1 MSKNLVIVES
11 PAKAKTIEGFLG
23 KDFTVRSS
31 FGHVRDLVKK
41 GYGIDVENNFTPTYE
56 VQPDKE
62 RVISELRKLSKN
74 ADMVWLASDED
85 REGEAISWHL
95 FETLGLEKK
104 RTKRIVFHE
113 ITKGAIEKAIQNPRE
128 IDINLVNAQQARRIL
143 DRLVGFELSPI
154 LWRKIRPS
162 LSAGRVQSVA
172 VRLIVERE
180 REIQSFTSV
189 SAFKVSALFVVGK
202 SILKAEL
209 DSRFKTE
216 DEANAF
222 LEKCK
227 AALFTINSIE
237 TKPAKRSPSAP
248 FTTSTLQQEAA
259 RKLGFSVSQTMVVA
273 QRLYEAG
280 KITYM
285 RTDSVNLSETAMSQA
300 RVAISKN
307 YGDKY
312 HQPRQFKTKSKGAQE
327 AHEAIRPTYIDVT
340 EIVGERNEQRLY
352 ELIWK
357 RTIASQMADAELEKT
372 TVKVGINTTNEQFV
386 AQGEVLKFDGFLKV
400 YIEGTDDENDEDNSS
415 ILPPMN
421 QGDRLNLKEITAT
434 ERFTHHPARYTEA
447 SLVKKLEELGIGRPS
462 TYAPTIST
470 VQKRNYVEKTDRE
483 GASRNFMLLVLEDQ
497 KINKQIKTEITGAEK
512 SKLFPTDIGMV
523 VNDFLIQYFPNIMDF
538 HFTARVEEEF
548 DEIAEGKMKWT
559 DMLEEF
565 YQPFHKTVENTID
578 NSERAS
584 GERALGVDP
593 KSGKPV
599 IVRIGR
605 FGPLAQIGETNEETG
620 EKATFASLRKEQS
633 IETITLED
641 ALDLFKLP
649 LTLGTFKDK
658 EVVVSVGRFGPYVK
672 FGEDF
677 ISIPRSEDPLKV
689 DMDRAIELI
698 AEKEIANA
706 PIAYFAGKPV
716 TKGKGRFGPFIKY
729 EDMYINVPRAYN
741 HDNLSQKDIDELVSK
756 KLEKESNRFIQ
767 RWEDEK
773 IAIENGRWGAFI
785 RFGKQMLKL
794 INEKGGK
801 FAPEELTALSLQ
813 EVKKMIVAQ
822 DPKAFDKK
830 GKKGAAV
837 KKAAGDGKEKP
848 KTKSAVVKR
857 IVKKSSAKKTTL
869 KKAASSKVS
878 PKKLA
883 KKSSKK

>member
-23 KDFTVRSS
+23 KDYTVKSS

-41 GYGIDVENNFTPTYE
+41 GFGIDIDNKFTPTYE
-56 VQPDKE
+56 VQPDKQK
-62 RVISELRKLSKN
+62 VIAELKKLSKG

-104 RTKRIVFHE
+104 KTKRIVFHE
-113 ITKGAIEKAIQNPRE
+113 ITKSAIQKAIANPRE

-154 LWRKIRPS
+154 LWRKVRPS

-180 REIQSFTSV
+180 REIQAFQST
-189 SAFKVSALFVVGK
+189 SAFKVSALFLVGGK

-209 DSRFKTE
+209 ENRFKTE
-216 DEANAF
+216 KEANSF
-222 LEKCK
+222 LERCK
-227 AALFTINSIE
+227 EALYTISSIE

-259 RKLGFSVSQTMVVA
+259 RKLGFSVTQTMVVA
-273 QRLYEAG
+273 QKLYESG

-300 RVAISKN
+300 KEAISKN
-307 YGDKY
+307 YGAKY
-312 HQPRQFKTKSKGAQE
+312 HHPRQFKTKSKGAQE
-327 AHEAIRPTYIDVT
+327 AHEAIRPTDISHQVIGGD
-340 EIVGERNEQRLY
+340 RNEQRLY
-352 ELIWK
+352 DLIWK

-372 TVKVGINTTNEQFV
+372 TAKVTISTTPELFV

-400 YIEGTDDENDEDNSS
+400 YMEGKDEDENEDEENSS
-415 ILPPMN
+415 MLPPMTT
-421 QGDRLNLKEITAT
+421 GDKLQLKEITAT

-483 GASRNFMLLVLEDQ
+483 GTPRNYTILKFEGKSV
-497 KINKQIKTEITGAEK
+497 IKQIATENTGAEK
-512 SKLFPTDIGMV
+512 AKLFPTDIGMV
-523 VNDFLIQYFPNIMDF
+523 VTDFLIQYFPEILDYN
-538 HFTARVEEEF
+538 FTAHVEEEF

-559 DMLEEF
+559 DMLDEF
-565 YQPFHKTVENTID
+565 YKPFHKTVVKTTE

-584 GERALGVDP
+584 GERSLGVDP

-633 IETITLED
+633 IETITLEE

-649 LTLGTFKDK
+649 MTLGDYKNK
-658 EVVVSVGRFGPYVK
+658 EVVIGVGRFGPYVK
-672 FGEDF
+672 WGEAY
-677 ISIPRSEDPLKV
+677 ISIPRTEDPTKV
-689 DMDRAIELI
+689 DMDRAVQLI
-698 AEKEIANA
+698 TEKELADA
-706 PIAYFAGKPV
+706 PIAQYKGKPV
-716 TKGKGRFGPFIKY
+716 TKGKGRFGPYIKY
-729 EDMYINVPRAYN
+729 ENLFINVPRAYN
-741 HDNLSQKDIDELVSK
+741 FDALSQNDINELIAK
-756 KLEKESNRFIQ
+756 KLEKEANRYIQ
-767 RWEDEK
+767 QWPEEK
-773 IAIENGRWGAFI
+773 IAIENGRWGPFI
-785 RFGKQMLKL
+785 RYGKLMLKL
-794 INEKGGK
+794 PKNSSDEK
-801 FAPEELTALSLQ
+801 FSPEELAELSIE
-813 EVKKMIVAQ
+813 EVKKMITDQV
-822 DPKAFDKK
+822 PGAFEKK
-830 GKKGAAV
+830 SATKKTAAKKAV
-837 KKAAGDGKEKP
+837 KKA
-848 KTKSAVVKR
+848 
-857 IVKKSSAKKTTL
+857 IVKKLPAKKVVKVGTV
-869 KKAASSKVS
+869 KKAAAKKAA
-878 PKKLA
+878 PRKLA
-883 KKSSKK
+883 KKKK

>member
-23 KDFTVRSS
+23 KDYTVRSS

-41 GYGIDVENNFTPTYE
+41 GFGIDLEKNFTPTYE

-62 RVISELRKLSKN
+62 RVIAELKKLSKN

-95 FETLGLEKK
+95 FETLGLEKSK
-104 RTKRIVFHE
+104 TKRIVFHE
-113 ITKGAIEKAIQNPRE
+113 ITKPAIQKAIANPRE

-154 LWRKIRPS
+154 LWKKIRPS

-180 REIQSFTSV
+180 REVKSFNSV
-189 SAFKVSALFVVGK
+189 SAFKVSALFSVGGK
-202 SILKAEL
+202 GVLKAEL
-209 DSRFKTE
+209 DNRFKTE
-216 DEANAF
+216 PEANAF

-227 AALFTINSIE
+227 GAIYAINSIE
-237 TKPAKRSPSAP
+237 TKPAKRTPSAP
-248 FTTSTLQQEAA
+248 FTTSTLQQEAS

-300 RVAISKN
+300 KEAITNN
-307 YGDKY
+307 YGANY
-312 HQPRQFKTKSKGAQE
+312 HSPRQYKTKSKGAQE
-327 AHEAIRPTYIDVT
+327 AHEAIRPTYIST
-340 EIVGERNEQRLY
+340 SEIAGERNEQRLY
-352 ELIWK
+352 DLIWK

-372 TVKVGINTTNEQFV
+372 TVKVGISTTPEQFV

-400 YIEGTDDENDEDNSS
+400 YMESKDDDETEDEENSS

-421 QGDRLNLKEITAT
+421 QGDKLQLREITAT

-483 GASRNFMLLVLEDQ
+483 GTLRNYTMLTFEGT
-497 KINKQIKTEITGAEK
+497 KITKETKTENTGAEK
-512 SKLFPTDIGMV
+512 NKLFPTDIGAV
-523 VNDFLIQYFPNIMDF
+523 VTDFLIQYFPNILDF
-538 HFTARVEEEF
+538 NFTARVEEEF
-548 DEIAEGKMKWT
+548 DEIAEGKIKWT

-565 YQPFHKTVENTID
+565 YRPFHKTVENTSE

-584 GERALGVDP
+584 GERALGKDP
-593 KSGKPV
+593 KSGKPI

-633 IETITLED
+633 IENITLEE

-649 LTLGTFKDK
+649 MNLGPYKEK
-658 EVVVSVGRFGPYVK
+658 EVIIGVGRFGPYVK
-672 FGEDF
+672 WGEAY

-689 DMDRAIELI
+689 DMDRAVALI
-698 AEKEIANA
+698 TEKELADA
-706 PIAYFAGKPV
+706 PIAHSHGKPI
-716 TKGKGRFGPFIKY
+716 TKGKGRFGPFIKHG
-729 EDMYINVPRAYN
+729 DLFINVPRAYN
-741 HDNLSQKDIDELVSK
+741 FDNLSQSDIDELVGK
-756 KLEKESNRFIQ
+756 KLDKEANRFIQ
-767 RWEDEK
+767 QWPEEK
-773 IAIENGRWGAFI
+773 IALENGRWGPFV
-785 RFGKQMLKL
+785 RFGKNMLKL
-794 INEKGGK
+794 VKEEGGK
-801 FAPEELTALSLQ
+801 YTPEEVGSLTLE
-813 EVKKMIVAQ
+813 EVKKMIEIQ
-822 DPKAFDKK
+822 LPGAFDKK
-830 GKKGAAV
+830 GKKGAAKKTTAGAAKKAPAKKGAVVKKTAAKKTTV
-837 KKAAGDGKEKP
+837 KKAA
-848 KTKSAVVKR
+848 S
-857 IVKKSSAKKTTL
+857 
-869 KKAASSKVS
+869 KKAAPKKVS
-878 PKKLA
+878 KK
-883 KKSSKK
+883 K